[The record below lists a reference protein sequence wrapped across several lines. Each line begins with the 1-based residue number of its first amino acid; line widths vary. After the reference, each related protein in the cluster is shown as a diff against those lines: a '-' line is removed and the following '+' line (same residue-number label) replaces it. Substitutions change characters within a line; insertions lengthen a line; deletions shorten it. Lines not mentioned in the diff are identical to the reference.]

1 MILGFQSINPKV
13 LSPSSSFFLSL
24 AVSTE
29 STREKNLQSTVKKM
43 GFKRKKGDGEGEEME
58 SEVSGR
64 PSFNTAERRNVI
76 LPSMIK
82 NKDKRAKVYAKQ
94 KHEKKVEKQKKIKAR
109 DAAEKQALELGE
121 EVNELSILRL
131 LFDFGNLKRRR
142 FVFSFS
148 ASAEDGAEDD

>member
-1 MILGFQSINPKV
+1 
-13 LSPSSSFFLSL
+13 
-24 AVSTE
+24 
-29 STREKNLQSTVKKM
+29 M
-43 GFKRKKGDGEGEEME
+43 GFKRKKGDGDGEEME
-58 SEVSGR
+58 SEVRGR

-121 EVNELSILRL
+121 EVNELEILIM
-131 LFDFGNLKRRR
+131 LFDFGNLNVVVSCFRLQPPQKMVPKTIENTREADETVCRPDDEEVKFSTFCVFGVFFMF
-142 FVFSFS
+142 FVSFNPQF
-148 ASAEDGAEDD
+148 